1 MPLTASS
8 QAPAGA
14 ALSRSRI
21 GAAALVLVVLT
32 LAAAPFLLA
41 DATLGVLSKALIAAL
56 FALAFNLLAGQAGM
70 LSFGHAAYFAVGAFA
85 AVHAMVAVDH
95 GVLWL
100 PTPFIPLAGALA
112 GGARRRGVRLFR
124 HHA

>member
-85 AVHAMVAVDH
+85 AASTLTLIALI
-95 GVLWL
+95 VLVL
-100 PTPFIPLAGALA
+100 KTIIEG
-112 GGARRRGVRLFR
+112 RTR
-124 HHA
+124 